1 VTAVKVHGDGEG
13 DLVREADGSVTRYD
27 DLPVTGDTVA
37 RLLTELFSGH
47 WADITFGP
55 IIEGSAWEI
64 RLTSPPTLTIRDGYL
79 TVDTGPW
86 HFHLC
91 VDDHHARGDEE
102 LARVRRVARAA
113 FFRTDG
119 GTCVPTS
126 WGLRLWNG
134 RGEQMITVFFP
145 SPFYDAATDT
155 RRREPEWSRTALWE
169 DFRARWAV
177 APTPAEP

>member
-1 VTAVKVHGDGEG
+1 MPQVDDAN
-13 DLVREADGSVTRYD
+13 LVQEADGSVSRYD
-27 DLPVTGDTVA
+27 DVPVSGDTVA
-37 RLLTELFSGH
+37 RLLTELFSRH
-47 WADITFGP
+47 WAEITFGP

-64 RLTSPPTLTIRDGYL
+64 RLTTAPTLTMRDGYL

-91 VDDHHARGDEE
+91 LDDHRAGGDAE
-102 LARVRRVARAA
+102 LARVRRVTRAA

-169 DFRARWAV
+169 GFRARWAV
-177 APTPAEP
+177 GRDPTAPLA

>member
-1 VTAVKVHGDGEG
+1 MTEQDGLVH
-13 DLVREADGSVTRYD
+13 EADGSVTRYD
-27 DLPVTGDTVA
+27 DVPVAGDTVA
-37 RLLTELFSGH
+37 RLLEELFAKH

-64 RLTSPPTLTIRDGYL
+64 RLTTPPALSTLDGYL
-79 TVDTGPW
+79 TIDTGTW

-91 VDDHHARGDEE
+91 VEDHKARGNAA
-102 LARVRRVARAA
+102 LAAARRVARAA

-134 RGEQMITVFFP
+134 RGEQMITVLFP
-145 SPFYDAATDT
+145 SPFYDHVTET
-155 RRREPEWSRTALWE
+155 RHHPPEWSRTALWN
-169 DFRARWAV
+169 DFRARYASV
-177 APTPAEP
+177 PA